1 MLSEKWYFD
10 VNMPQSNPI
19 FINRELSW
27 LEFNQRVLD
36 QALYTK
42 VPVLER
48 LKFLAITASN
58 MDEFF
63 MVRVGGLQLQQAR
76 GIETAD
82 PSGKTVTE
90 QLELIYERV
99 NAIIRDQ
106 YDCFLKAVEPTLTA
120 EGLERVSARNAS
132 ARHREAITR
141 FFHEEIYPVISPM
154 DIDPESPF
162 PILANLGLHLCV
174 RMASGDS
181 EKPHRFAFIPLGK
194 VLSRFITLPSDR
206 GYNYALLEDVTAEL
220 VDQYYPGKRIDE
232 CVAFRVTRN
241 ADVSVRE
248 DSAADLMMGMQEVLH
263 SRRSAGFVRLEIAET
278 VSETTLHF
286 LQDQLGLNPC
296 DVFKFPGPL
305 DLSSMMYLTDMEGFP
320 ALRDTPWIPQRSPV
334 IDPTQSMFK
343 AIGERDLL
351 LCHPYESF
359 EPVVRFVEEAADDPD
374 VLAIKQV
381 LYRTSRKSPIVA
393 SLKKAAERGKYVTAI
408 VELKARFDEARNIE
422 WARELERSG
431 VQVIYGVRGLKTHA
445 KICVVVRREPS
456 GIVRYVHFGTGNYNE
471 TTARMY
477 SDISYMTCNESLGR
491 DASAFINAITGYS
504 QPQPY
509 DKLDSAPLGLRKKLL
524 ALIQAETI
532 NKRNGQKA
540 YIAGKMNSLVDPDI
554 IKALY
559 EASQAGV
566 IIRLNIRGVCCL
578 RPGVPGLSENISV
591 ISIVDRFL
599 EHARVF
605 YFYHGG
611 DDAVFISSADW
622 MPRSFDRRVELLVPI
637 EDTASRRRLMEILD
651 TYFRDNQNAWRLGSD
666 GRYTRIHPEQNQA
679 KFRAQRFLYESAVA
693 AIKKAEQAARTTFE
707 PHKAAATRET

>member
-1 MLSEKWYFD
+1 LILRLEKFSAP
-10 VNMPQSNPI
+10 MPQNNHS

-27 LEFNQRVLD
+27 LEFNQRVLE
-36 QALYTK
+36 QALYSK

-58 MDEFF
+58 LDEFF
-63 MVRVGGLQLQQAR
+63 MVRVGGLQLQQAQ
-76 GIETAD
+76 GVETPD
-82 PSGKTVTE
+82 PSGATVSE
-90 QLELIYERV
+90 QLDLIFERV
-99 NAIIRDQ
+99 NSIVRDQ
-106 YDCFLKAVEPTLTA
+106 YECFLSAVEPILAA
-120 EGLERVSARNAS
+120 EGMERISARNVS
-132 ARHREAITR
+132 ARHRESINR
-141 FFHEEIYPVISPM
+141 FFHEEVYPIVSPM

-181 EKPHRFAFIPLGK
+181 ENPHRFAFIPLGK
-194 VLSRFITLPSDR
+194 ALSRFITLPSDR
-206 GYNYALLEDVTAEL
+206 GYNYALLEDVAMEM
-220 VDQYYPGKRIDE
+220 VEQYYPGKRVDE

-248 DSAADLMMGMQEVLH
+248 DSAGDLMMGMEEVLD
-263 SRRSAGFVRLEIAET
+263 SRRSAGFVRLEVAEN
-278 VSETTLHF
+278 VSDAILDF
-286 LQDQLGLNPC
+286 LQEKLGLKPR
-296 DVFKFPGPL
+296 DIFKIPGPL
-305 DLSSMMYLTDMEGFP
+305 DLASMMYLTDMEGFP
-320 ALRDTPWIPQRSPV
+320 ALRDSAWIPQRLAN
-334 IDPTQSMFK
+334 IDTTQSMFK
-343 AIGERDLL
+343 TIAEKDLL
-351 LCHPYESF
+351 ICHPYESF
-359 EPVVRFVEEAADDPD
+359 EPVVRFIEESVDDPD

-393 SLKKAAERGKYVTAI
+393 ALKKAAERGKYVTAI

-422 WARELERSG
+422 WARELERCG

-445 KICVVVRREPS
+445 KICIVVRREPS

-471 TTARMY
+471 ATARMY
-477 SDISYMTCNESLGR
+477 SDISYFTCSESLGR

-509 DKLDSAPLGLRKKLL
+509 DKLDSAPLGLRKKLI
-524 ALIQAETI
+524 ALISAETQ

-540 YIAGKMNSLVDPDI
+540 YIAAKMNSLVDPDI

-566 IIRLNIRGVCCL
+566 IIRLNVRGICCL

-599 EHARVF
+599 EHARVL

-611 DDAVFISSADW
+611 DDAVYISSADW
-622 MPRSFDRRVELLVPI
+622 MQRSFDRRVELLVPI
-637 EDTASRRRLMEILD
+637 EDMASKRRVMEILD
-651 TYFRDNQNAWRLGSD
+651 TYFRDNQNSWRLGAD
-666 GRYTRIHPEQNQA
+666 GRYVRIQPDSNQP
-679 KFRAQRFLYESAVA
+679 KFRAQKYLCDTAISAV
-693 AIKKAEQAARTTFE
+693 KKAEHAARTTFE
-707 PHKAAATRET
+707 PHKSAATKD

>member
-1 MLSEKWYFD
+1 
-10 VNMPQSNPI
+10 MPSTNNS

-48 LKFLAITASN
+48 LKFLAITSSN

-63 MVRVGGLQLQQAR
+63 MVRVGGLQLQQAQ
-76 GIETAD
+76 GFETPD
-82 PSGKTVTE
+82 PSGATVSE
-90 QLELIYERV
+90 QLDQIYERV
-99 NAIIRDQ
+99 HSIIRDQ
-106 YDCFLKAVEPTLTA
+106 YDCFLNSVEPTLAA
-120 EGLERVSARNAS
+120 EGLERISASRAS
-132 ARHREAITR
+132 ARHRESILR
-141 FFHEEIYPVISPM
+141 FFHEEIYPVVSPM
-154 DIDPESPF
+154 DIDLESPF
-162 PILANLGLHLCV
+162 PILSNLGLHLCV

-181 EKPHRFAFIPLGK
+181 ENPHRFAFIPLGK
-194 VLSRFITLPSDR
+194 AISRFITLPSDR
-206 GYNYALLEDVTAEL
+206 GYNYALLEDVVTEL
-220 VDQYYPGKRIDE
+220 VDHYYPGKRVDE

-248 DSAADLMMGMQEVLH
+248 DSAADLMRGMEEVLH
-263 SRRSAGFVRLEIAET
+263 SRRSAGFVRIEIANT
-278 VSETTLHF
+278 VSDITLNF
-286 LQDQLGLNPC
+286 LTEKLGLRSR
-296 DVFKFPGPL
+296 DVFKIPGPL
-305 DLSSMMYLTDMEGFP
+305 DLASMMYLTDMEGFP
-320 ALRDTPWIPQRSPV
+320 ALRDSAWIPQRPAT
-334 IDPTQSMFK
+334 IDPTQSLLK
-343 AIGERDLL
+343 AISERDIL

-359 EPVVRFVEEAADDPD
+359 EPIVRFIEEAVDDPD

-393 SLKKAAERGKYVTAI
+393 ALKKAAERGKYVTAI

-445 KICVVVRREPS
+445 KICIVVRREPS

-471 TTARMY
+471 VTARMY
-477 SDISYMTCNESLGR
+477 SDISYLTCNESLGR

-509 DKLDSAPLGLRKKLL
+509 DRLEAAPLGLRKKLL
-524 ALIQAETI
+524 ALIQAETK
-532 NKRNGQKA
+532 NKKNGQKA
-540 YIAGKMNSLVDPDI
+540 YIAAKINSLVDPDI

-566 IIRLNIRGVCCL
+566 VIRLNVRGVCCL
-578 RPGVPGLSENISV
+578 RPGVPGLSENITV
-591 ISIVDRFL
+591 VSIVDRFL
-599 EHARVF
+599 EHARVL

-637 EDTASRRRLMEILD
+637 EDTSSKRRLMEILD
-651 TYFRDNQNAWRLGSD
+651 TYFRDNQNSWRLNAD
-666 GRYTRIHPEQNQA
+666 GRYSRIQPENNQP
-679 KFRAQRFLYESAVA
+679 KFRAQRSLYESAIA
-693 AIKKAEQAARTTFE
+693 AVKKAEHAARTTFE
-707 PHKAAATRET
+707 PHKSAATKD

>member
-1 MLSEKWYFD
+1 MSHTR
-10 VNMPQSNPI
+10 NS

-27 LEFNQRVLD
+27 LEFDQRVLD
-36 QALYTK
+36 QALYSK

-63 MVRVGGLQLQQAR
+63 MVRVGGLQLQQSQ
-76 GIETAD
+76 GIETPD
-82 PSGKTVTE
+82 PSGLTVTE
-90 QLELIYERV
+90 QIDLIYERV
-99 NAIIRDQ
+99 LSMVRDQ
-106 YDCFLKAVEPTLTA
+106 YDCFLNAVEPILIG
-120 EGLERVSARNAS
+120 EGIERISAKKAS
-132 ARHREAITR
+132 PRHSEAISR
-141 FFHEEIYPVISPM
+141 FFHEQIYPIVSPM

-162 PILANLGLHLCV
+162 PILSNLGLHLCV

-181 EKPHRFAFIPLGK
+181 ENPHRFAFVPLGK
-194 VLSRFITLPSDR
+194 ALSRFITLPSDR
-206 GYNYALLEDVTAEL
+206 GYNYALLEDVTTAM
-220 VDQYYPGKRIDE
+220 VDQYYPGKRVDE

-248 DSAADLMMGMQEVLH
+248 DSAADLMMGMEEVLH
-263 SRRSAGFVRLEIAET
+263 SRRSAGFVRLEIADT
-278 VSETTLHF
+278 VSDPTLQF
-286 LQDQLGLNPC
+286 LQEKLGLRSR
-296 DVFKFPGPL
+296 DVVKVPGPL
-305 DLSSMMYLTDMEGFP
+305 DLSSMMYLTEIEGFP
-320 ALRDTPWIPQRSPV
+320 ALRDSAWIPQKPAM
-334 IDPTQSMFK
+334 IDSTQSMFSIIAEK
-343 AIGERDLL
+343 DLL

-359 EPVVRFVEEAADDPD
+359 EPIVRFIEEAAEDPD

-393 SLKKAAERGKYVTAI
+393 ALKKAAERGKYVTAI

-431 VQVIYGVRGLKTHA
+431 VQVVYGVRGLKTHA
-445 KICVVVRREPS
+445 KICIIVRREPT

-471 TTARMY
+471 VTARMY
-477 SDISYMTCNESLGR
+477 SDISYLTCNESLGR

-509 DKLDSAPLGLRKKLL
+509 DMLDSAPIGLRKKLL
-524 ALIQAETI
+524 ALIQAETL
-532 NKRNGQKA
+532 NKKNGQKA
-540 YIAGKMNSLVDPDI
+540 YIAAKVNSLVDPDI
-554 IKALY
+554 INALY

-566 IIRLNIRGVCCL
+566 VIRLNVRGICCL
-578 RPGVPGLSENISV
+578 RPGVPGLSDNISV
-591 ISIVDRFL
+591 VSIVDRFL
-599 EHARVF
+599 EHARIL

-637 EDTASRRRLMEILD
+637 EDTASKRRVMEILD
-651 TYFRDNQNAWRLGSD
+651 TYFRDNQNSWRLASD
-666 GRYTRIHPEQNQA
+666 GRYVRIEPETNQP
-679 KFRAQRFLYESAVA
+679 KFRAQRYLCEQAVM

-707 PHKAAATRET
+707 PHRSAALKES